1 VTDEAAKEAS
11 SDETAV
17 VAIARSLHRAFF
29 EAVYQREPTH
39 PYDALERSNF
49 DAASGLWRSVA
60 RAAMRLG
67 ARPKP
72 ADRRARLDEL
82 LGVDS
87 TNYLGTGLTLRELM
101 QLTNAEKIAAS
112 WTLQSREEKRRRLA
126 AVTHL
131 VVELERI
138 RETTQS
144 ATRLAEM
151 AIECVIEGD
160 WKMIEEWADHFS
172 FEDEHDG
179 PGSKNAIA
187 YATFRELLLQV
198 LRTEKEDLV

>member
-1 VTDEAAKEAS
+1 MTDAVGKETVEP
-11 SDETAV
+11 DE
-17 VAIARSLHRAFF
+17 VAIFSIAHVLHRAYA
-29 EAVYQREPTH
+29 EAARDAFLSVDYEPTTVV
-39 PYDALERSNF
+39 
-49 DAASGLWRSVA
+49 WRSVA
-60 RAAMRLG
+60 RAAMLLG
-67 ARPKP
+67 ARSKP
-72 ADRRARLDEL
+72 VDRRARLDEL

-131 VVELERI
+131 VAELERI

-160 WKMIEEWADHFS
+160 WTMVEEWADHFS

-198 LRTEKEDLV
+198 LRTEKNTEV

>member
-1 VTDEAAKEAS
+1 VTDEAVKEAS
-11 SDETAV
+11 SDEAIV
-17 VAIARSLHRAFF
+17 GIARVLYRSYF
-29 EAVYQREPTH
+29 EAIYGYSPSSEH
-39 PYDALERSNF
+39 DAS
-49 DAASGLWRSVA
+49 ASFEATSVVWRSVA
-60 RAAMRLG
+60 RAAMQLG
-67 ARPKP
+67 ARPKS

-160 WKMIEEWADHFS
+160 WKMVEEWADHFS